1 MPRALRP
8 EALTLLVR
16 VVTDDRPTG
25 NTVGSMTSGVG
36 DRVELDI
43 ERTVAGGA
51 GLAREDG
58 GRVVLVDGALPGERV
73 RVRITR
79 SKPRMAEGATLEV
92 LTAAPDRVEPPCP
105 ERLAGCGGCDL
116 QHASVALQ
124 RELKV
129 GIVSDALTRI
139 GRLPEVPVEPG
150 EQLGADGFRTV
161 LRCGVVGDRAGL
173 RHRRSNEVRALAGCL
188 VAHPLVEEVIREG
201 RFPGAEEVTIRVG
214 ARTGD
219 RMVLVAPTA
228 RGVEVPPDVVVVGAD
243 ELAGG
248 PGDHPAAIHEVVA
261 RRRFRIS
268 AGSFFQARPDGAE
281 ALVRAV
287 GRALGPF
294 DPVSDHLVDLYGG
307 VGLFTAGLGARGA
320 TLVERSEHAVADARV
335 NLAELGAQVV
345 RSKVERWH
353 PGAADVVVADPARA
367 GLGREGAEVV
377 AATGARRV
385 ALVSCD
391 PAALARD
398 ARLLVDAG
406 YEALGVELVDM
417 FPHTHH
423 VEAVTAFRR
432 TAAL

>member
-1 MPRALRP
+1 
-8 EALTLLVR
+8 
-16 VVTDDRPTG
+16 
-25 NTVGSMTSGVG
+25 MTSDVG

-58 GRVVLVDGALPGERV
+58 GRVVLVDGGLPGERV

-79 SKPRMAEGATLEV
+79 SKPRMAEGVALEV
-92 LTAAPDRVEPPCP
+92 LAASPGRVEPPCP

-116 QHASVALQ
+116 QHAGPDLQ

-129 GIVSDALTRI
+129 GIVSDALARI
-139 GRLPEVPVEPG
+139 GKLPDVSVEPG
-150 EQLGADGFRTV
+150 EHMAPDAFRTV

-173 RHRRSNEVRALAGCL
+173 RHRRSNEVRQLGGCL
-188 VAHPLVEEVIREG
+188 VAHPLVEELIRDG
-201 RFPGAEEVTIRVG
+201 RFPGADEVTIRVG
-214 ARTGD
+214 ARTGE
-219 RMVLVAPTA
+219 RMVLVSPTA
-228 RGVEVPPDVVVVGAD
+228 RGTEVPPDVVVVGAD
-243 ELAGG
+243 ELAAG
-248 PGDHPAAIHEVVA
+248 PAARPAAIHEVVA

-281 ALVRAV
+281 ALIRAV
-287 GRALGPF
+287 ARALGPF
-294 DPVSDHLVDLYGG
+294 DPVDDRLADLYGG
-307 VGLFTAGLGARGA
+307 VGLFTAGLGARRS
-320 TLVERSEHAVADARV
+320 TLVERSQSAVADAQV
-335 NLAELGAQVV
+335 NLAELGAEVV
-345 RSKVERWH
+345 ASKVERWQ
-353 PGAADVVVADPARA
+353 PSAADIVVADPARA
-367 GLGREGAEVV
+367 GLGREGADVV

-432 TAAL
+432 TAPA